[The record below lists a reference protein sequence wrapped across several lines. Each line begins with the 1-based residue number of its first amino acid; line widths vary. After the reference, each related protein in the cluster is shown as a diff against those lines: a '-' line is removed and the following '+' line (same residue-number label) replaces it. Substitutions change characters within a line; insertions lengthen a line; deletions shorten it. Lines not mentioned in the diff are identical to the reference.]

1 MVQYGEEMVQGGQE
15 VASKWPKM
23 VRKWLKIVRNES
35 KLVWKWSNINKNAQ
49 EMVQIVRKLSYMD
62 WIDLELS
69 EIVPNGTLWSNM
81 VQYGLKWYK
90 TVWNGPKWSETDQ
103 DSLKWSQKV
112 QDSKKY
118 AWCIGS
124 NTFCICWAWAP
135 KAGRPAMK
143 KLNVDHP
150 PHLYG
155 LIFFFFVIFLSFCLN
170 PSILP
175 GRQAVTN
182 GSRCYIFDG
191 LVSLCFKVKILWR
204 WNRPRRRTF
213 RGFPV

>member
-1 MVQYGEEMVQGGQE
+1 MVQGGQD

-62 WIDLELS
+62 WIDLEFS
-69 EIVPNGTLWSNM
+69 EVVPNGTLWSNM

-103 DSLKWSQKV
+103 DSLKWYQKV

-155 LIFFFFVIFLSFCLN
+155 LIFFFFVIFLSFFKSFYLARKT
-170 PSILP
+170 
-175 GRQAVTN
+175 G
-182 GSRCYIFDG
+182 CYKWVKVLYLWWPCF
-191 LVSLCFKVKILWR
+191 SLFYR
-204 WNRPRRRTF
+204 NRPRRRTF